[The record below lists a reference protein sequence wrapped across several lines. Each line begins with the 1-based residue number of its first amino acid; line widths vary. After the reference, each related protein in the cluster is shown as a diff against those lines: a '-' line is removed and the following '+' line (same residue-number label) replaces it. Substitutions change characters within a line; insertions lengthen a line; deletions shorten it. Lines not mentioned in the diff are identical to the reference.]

1 MEYFP
6 RKPPKTAVKRVSSRF
21 ITTLMR
27 SFSQRVIVTDFTRRV
42 IMLLGLATLGV
53 ALAWTGTALGVG
65 DAIDDSRESGR
76 VNISSDGVTFADKDQ
91 QVSLVENLTGTDA
104 VKVSATDGRITVTT
118 SDRGP
123 LTADQ
128 RARAREIAR
137 ENATV
142 ARVIEQ
148 TGDVRL
154 TVEPIRKLKTTS
166 VDLVE
171 ANVNV
176 TTNSSSDVET
186 YTFETT
192 DDVTVEQDG
201 DSVTVASRQSDASY
215 VEDEAVVRIRN
226 ATTGEANHT
235 AIVDLANGTVIESPD
250 WDG

>member
-6 RKPPKTAVKRVSSRF
+6 LKTPETAVKRVSFRF
-21 ITTLMR
+21 ITTLMW

-42 IMLLGLATLGV
+42 IVLLGLATLGV

-65 DAIDDSRESGR
+65 DAIDDSREPGR

-104 VKVSATDGRITVTT
+104 VEVSATDGRITVTT

-123 LTADQ
+123 LTAET

-154 TVEPIRKLKTTS
+154 TVEPIKKLKTTS
-166 VDLVE
+166 VNRVE
-171 ANVNV
+171 ANVTV
-176 TTNSSSDVET
+176 TTNSSTDIET
-186 YTFETT
+186 YSFGTV
-192 DDVTVEQDG
+192 DNVTVEQDEG
-201 DSVTVASRQSDASY
+201 SVTVKSEDSNASY
-215 VEDEAVVRIRN
+215 VDDEAVVEILD
-226 ATTGEANHT
+226 ATTGEERYSV
-235 AIVDLANGTVIESPD
+235 IVDLANGTVIEGPD
-250 WDG
+250 REG

>member
-1 MEYFP
+1 
-6 RKPPKTAVKRVSSRF
+6 
-21 ITTLMR
+21 
-27 SFSQRVIVTDFTRRV
+27 VIVTDFTRRV
-42 IMLLGLATLGV
+42 IVLLGLATLGV

-76 VNISSDGVTFADKDQ
+76 VDISGDGVTFADKDQ
-91 QVSLVENLTGTDA
+91 QVSLVENLTTTDA
-104 VKVSATDGRITVTT
+104 VEVSATDGRITVTT
-118 SDRGP
+118 SDRGL

-128 RARAREIAR
+128 RARARKIAR

-166 VDLVE
+166 VDRVE

-176 TTNSSSDVET
+176 TTNGTADLET
-186 YTFETT
+186 YTFEST

-201 DSVTVASRQSDASY
+201 DSVTVASGQSDAAY
-215 VEDEAVVRIRN
+215 VEDEAVVRIRD
-226 ATTGEANHT
+226 ATTGEASHS